1 MFQEIDLSL
10 VRERN
15 AELLREVNAERLRKR
30 LRTNRELRTGS
41 RRTIGAQFPRRLAFA
56 FAFARLGNDDGERK
70 VAAGGSD

>member
-1 MFQEIDLSL
+1 MFQEIALSL

-15 AELLREVNAERLRKR
+15 AGLLREVNAERLRKR

-41 RRTIGAQFPRRLAFA
+41 RRTIGAPFLRGLA